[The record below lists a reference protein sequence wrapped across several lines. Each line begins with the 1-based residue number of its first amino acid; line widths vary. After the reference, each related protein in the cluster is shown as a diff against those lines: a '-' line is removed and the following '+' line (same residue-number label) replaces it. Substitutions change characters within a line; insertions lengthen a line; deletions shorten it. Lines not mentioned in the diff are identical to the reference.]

1 MNNDSHMYG
10 LMQDVPLTTNWILE
24 RGERFYGTK
33 TVVTKTATGL
43 DRTTF
48 ADIARETRRI
58 ASALDTLGISA
69 DGRVATFAWN
79 TARHLALYFAI
90 PGTGRVMHTG
100 NIRYFPEQLV
110 YTFEHAEDEA
120 VFVDRSLLPLFGKYL
135 PELNTVKHVIVM
147 DDGAP
152 AELPDDPRVVSYAE
166 LVAGADEA
174 DLRGRVTDEQTAAA
188 ICYTSGT
195 TGHPKGVLYSH
206 RSTWLHSNACL
217 TSSVFSLNE
226 SDTVLPVV
234 PMFHAN
240 AWGLPY
246 AAFLG
251 GASLVMPG
259 PDLSP
264 AGLLRL
270 MQDERVT
277 VAAGVPT
284 IWMGMVPLLEQHD
297 LSALRVI
304 VCGGSAVPKSLSEAW
319 RAKIGLPITQ
329 AWGMTEVS
337 PLGSVCTIRSEFAGL
352 SEDEKADVRA
362 TAGIAPPG
370 VDMRIIDTETG
381 AELPWDDVATGELEC
396 RGPWLARQYYRT
408 DEPGEK
414 FSADGWL
421 RTGDVAAISPLGY
434 VRLVDRT
441 KDLVKSGG
449 EWISSVEL
457 ENEIM
462 GHPKVAEAA
471 VIAVAHPKWGE
482 RPLACVVIA
491 PGKTLGRDELLD
503 YLREKLNSW
512 RVPDDVVF
520 IDEVPKTSVGKF
532 SKKTLRERFADYAL
546 PG

>member
-329 AWGMTEVS
+329 AWGMTEMS